1 VSSAGAPGSS
11 PTVREGVNASVE
23 RMRPPSRSGYRPEPT
38 LAASAVGENLQ
49 ARPSPVKDVMF
60 IDPDYKMFRCSVGA

>member
-1 VSSAGAPGSS
+1 M
-11 PTVREGVNASVE
+11 NASVE